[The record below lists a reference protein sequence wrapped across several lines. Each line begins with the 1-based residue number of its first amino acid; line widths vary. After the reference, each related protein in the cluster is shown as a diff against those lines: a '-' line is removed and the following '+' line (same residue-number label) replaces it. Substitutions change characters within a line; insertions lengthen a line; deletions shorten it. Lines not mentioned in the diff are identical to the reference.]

1 MRDSG
6 YYSYVKTNEAYLD
19 QENRATYKGIAIKT
33 IFLLAIAIAVAVG
46 TMFYLPSIL
55 ENNPSGFYTLLTV
68 SVIVGFVC
76 ALVGRLSHR
85 AAMVCSFIY
94 SLCEG
99 LFLGVITA
107 IVNSFFPSAGTLAVT
122 ATLVVFT
129 IMLVLYSL
137 GFFRNIGVLYTI
149 LLGLLFATIGLIGFD
164 FLYVLINGASV
175 SYIYFIIQ
183 GALLLYGVI
192 TLAFNFNEAE
202 LVVKLGAQKSAEWSV
217 ALGIEI
223 SLIYIY
229 IYILRIILLFSRHN

>member
-55 ENNPSGFYTLLTV
+55 ENNPRGFYTLLTV

-76 ALVGRLSHR
+76 ALVGRFSDR

-107 IVNSFFPSAGTLAVT
+107 LVNSFFPGAGTLAVT

-137 GFFRNIGVLYTI
+137 GFFRKIGLLYTI
-149 LLGLLFATIGLIGFD
+149 LLGLLFATIGLVGFD

-192 TLAFNFNEAE
+192 TLAFNFEEAE
-202 LVVKLGAQKSAEWSV
+202 SVVKLGINKGAEWSV

-229 IYILRIILLFSRHN
+229 IYILRIILLFSRNN

>member
-76 ALVGRLSHR
+76 ALVGRLSDR

-107 IVNSFFPSAGTLAVT
+107 LVNSFFPGAGTLAVT

-137 GFFRNIGVLYTI
+137 GFFRKIGLLYTI
-149 LLGLLFATIGLIGFD
+149 LLGLLFATIGLVGFD

-183 GALLLYGVI
+183 GALLIYGVI
-192 TLAFNFNEAE
+192 TLAFNFEEAE
-202 LVVKLGAQKSAEWSV
+202 SVVKLGINKGAEWSV

-229 IYILRIILLFSRHN
+229 IYILRIILLFSRNN